1 MLNTNLLNMAAQFK
15 ANPMQMLSRRYN
27 LPQNVNNP
35 QDIVQYLL
43 NTGQVSQSQVNSA
56 MQMRNNPSLRN
67 ILGNRS

>member
-1 MLNTNLLNMAAQFK
+1 MLNINLLNMAAQFK